1 MFMGHFLQFP
11 LITCTPLYSTNIQ
24 PIFTFTKL
32 IQKHFMGKN
41 LWENYVKPNNIV
53 LMKKMKQHKGRKYA
67 ILLKNFKLVIF

>member
-1 MFMGHFLQFP
+1 
-11 LITCTPLYSTNIQ
+11 
-24 PIFTFTKL
+24 
-32 IQKHFMGKN
+32 MGKN